1 MIRTTLVILGSM
13 FFTLVGIGVFLR
25 AVFKTLEIVDPEDGF

>member
-1 MIRTTLVILGSM
+1 M

>member
-25 AVFKTLEIVDPEDGF
+25 TVFKTLESVDSEDGF